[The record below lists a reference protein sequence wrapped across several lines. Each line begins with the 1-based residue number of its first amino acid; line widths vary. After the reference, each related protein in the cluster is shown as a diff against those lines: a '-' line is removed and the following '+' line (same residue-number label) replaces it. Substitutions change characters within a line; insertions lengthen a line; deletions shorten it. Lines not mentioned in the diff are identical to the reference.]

1 MSLTLACRT
10 SRTSRVPPT
19 CATSSTERSTA
30 RRWAASPRTAWARR
44 RKHVSPRKEGLPSG
58 PAPGGAC
65 SLQLDGLQAP
75 LQTPSRCS
83 SPTSV
88 PTGWRRTP
96 ATAPSSSTRCARA
109 HLDGPYTPAHPR
121 HTPYTAYAPP
131 NVLTPASCAPSHP
144 FAPPRTPAHTLP
156 LRRFAP
162 PYILYTPLPPY
173 QGSAVTYHLSGRK
186 VRAAPPCAAGGE
198 IPGAKAAPDTPGAA
212 TPAAHGACRLAC
224 TGLAEAA
231 APAEGAGRGA
241 HLAGFVRGA
250 AWGSAVVAG
259 LDRMRTPAAAGTRP
273 FRGRCFACGQKGHS
287 KDHCPQWR
295 RADLDDGTG
304 EEQRP
309 IGSASREPQSA
320 EAEPVTSTCSRH

>member
-1 MSLTLACRT
+1 MQLADIRAHGMAAHARYRT
-10 SRTSRVPPT
+10 FVLDQVRT
-19 CATSSTERSTA
+19 CAS
-30 RRWAASPRTAWARR
+30 RW
-44 RKHVSPRKEGLPSG
+44 
-58 PAPGGAC
+58 
-65 SLQLDGLQAP
+65 SLHA
-75 LQTPSRCS
+75 
-83 SPTSV
+83 
-88 PTGWRRTP
+88 RTP
-96 ATAPSSSTRCARA
+96 APHPLHRLCAPKR
-109 HLDGPYTPAHPR
+109 PYTRLMRP
-121 HTPYTAYAPP
+121 
-131 NVLTPASCAPSHP
+131 LTPLSHP

-198 IPGAKAAPDTPGAA
+198 VPGAKAAPDTPGAA
-212 TPAAHGACRLAC
+212 TPAAHGACRVAC

-273 FRGRCFACGQKGHS
+273 FRGQVPPPYA
-287 KDHCPQWR
+287 R
-295 RADLDDGTG
+295 RA
-304 EEQRP
+304 R
-309 IGSASREPQSA
+309 ASRL
-320 EAEPVTSTCSRH
+320 CLLLRRI